1 MRKTLVAVCVSVL
14 LLLVAG
20 CSSGGGE
27 EAKKQ
32 TTQQETATGGTGTSQ
47 GTEKEIPTP
56 STLKVNPVDK
66 TATKYPDEFA
76 VNIEF
81 TPNKET
87 PSFFA
92 DALKKKKPIFL
103 QFYGENDSI
112 SDIMNAGV
120 DELQQKYKNQ
130 MIFILL
136 DADRPQ
142 TYGALAEQLPVYYT
156 PQVLIFNNKS
166 TIIRSYQGY
175 TDKDRLE
182 QGIYDA
188 IYRGF

>member
-1 MRKTLVAVCVSVL
+1 MRRTLALLCISVL
-14 LLLVAG
+14 LIVLSG
-20 CSSGGGE
+20 CGGGAE
-27 EAKKQ
+27 ETPTATPQ
-32 TTQQETATGGTGTSQ
+32 TGATTGGTGTQQ

-56 STLKVNPVDK
+56 STLKVNPVEK
-66 TATKYPDEFA
+66 TATKYPDEYA

-87 PSFFA
+87 PSFFV
-92 DALKKKKPIFL
+92 DFLKTKKPIFL
-103 QFYGENDSI
+103 QFYGENDII
-112 SDIMNAGV
+112 SDKMNAGV

-130 MIFILL
+130 MVFVLL

-142 TYGALAEQLPVYYT
+142 TYGALAEQLPIYYT

-166 TIIRSYQGY
+166 TIIRSYQGF
-175 TDKDRLE
+175 TDKSRLE
-182 QGIYDA
+182 QGIFDA